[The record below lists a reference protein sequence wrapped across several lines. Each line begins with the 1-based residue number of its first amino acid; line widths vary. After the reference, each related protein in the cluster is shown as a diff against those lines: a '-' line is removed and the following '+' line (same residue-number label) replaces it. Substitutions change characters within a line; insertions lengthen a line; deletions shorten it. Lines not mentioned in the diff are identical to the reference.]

1 MHESIH
7 SDYLHNFARFAGM
20 CVLTLIV
27 LGGCYPKHPLHPSYE
42 SLAEHGFYVY
52 VLPKAELQQREWQET
67 VRIWRYDFHCRYD
80 DAQNNLRIMYR
91 DKADQMEFELIIG
104 HWSEVWDWTQETTL
118 VPLNTNLA
126 PDGSADFYP
135 TSDASVALMF
145 EDQFGIQVQVWSE
158 FAITETIELV
168 NQLEYIGPSPDTI
181 TDPWDNCR

>member
-1 MHESIH
+1 MQGRICN
-7 SDYLHNFARFAGM
+7 DCTTFAKSVGM

-27 LGGCYPKHPLHPSYE
+27 LGGCSQTQPIHPSYE
-42 SLAEHGFYVY
+42 SLTEHGFYVY

-67 VRIWRYDFHCRYD
+67 VSIWRYDFHCQYD
-80 DAQNNLRIMYR
+80 DAPNNLHIIYI
-91 DKADQMEFELIIG
+91 DKASQMELELIVG
-104 HWSEVWDWTQETTL
+104 HWSEVWDWNKETII

-126 PDGSADFYP
+126 PDGSAAFYR

-145 EDQFGIQVQVWSE
+145 EDQFGIQVQVWSD